1 MRVFFAAGL
10 LLAISI
16 PGELASAQR
25 PSPQGARLSASAPAA
40 GDSSI
45 AVDFNW
51 TPPEFAEL
59 SAEATSRSSF
69 SLDRSTLG
77 IAAGLISQS
86 DADARQAI
94 NKLDGVSGHILSF
107 TAAGPDD
114 ALVAA
119 LRQAYHQRGWKHV
132 VLNKTASTAD
142 PSAKRPLANGTTD
155 VWVVMDGANLR
166 GAVALVESPRK
177 VTLIS
182 LAGNIS
188 SVDLLH
194 LRGHFG
200 IPRYDADQLTGQ
212 R

>member
-1 MRVFFAAGL
+1 M
-10 LLAISI
+10 
-16 PGELASAQR
+16 
-25 PSPQGARLSASAPAA
+25 
-40 GDSSI
+40 

-107 TAAGPDD
+107 TAAGPAD

-132 VLNKTASTAD
+132 VLNKTASTAN